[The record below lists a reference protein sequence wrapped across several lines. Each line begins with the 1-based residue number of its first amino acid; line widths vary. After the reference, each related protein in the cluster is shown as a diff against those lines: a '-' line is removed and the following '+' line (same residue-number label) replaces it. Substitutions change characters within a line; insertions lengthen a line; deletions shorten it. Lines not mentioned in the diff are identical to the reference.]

1 MLVCFSTI
9 DSHKFMETQTPE
21 AKISVEQRGHILLI
35 GLNRPAKRNAF
46 DVQMLNELADAY
58 TKLENTDEIRCGVLF
73 AHGEMFTAGLDLAS
87 VAPKV
92 IEGGGVLKFDEDSI
106 DPLNLSRARKKPVVV
121 AVNGKCLTIGIE
133 LILAADICVASENA
147 TFAQIEIKRGI
158 FPFGGATL
166 RFPER
171 AGWGNAMRW
180 LLTGDEF
187 DANEAYRIGLVQEIV
202 ENGKQIE
209 KAIEIAERIA
219 KQAPLG
225 VYATIE
231 SARKLQKEGFE
242 SAKKHLTPQ
251 ILELFSSE
259 DAKEGVQSF
268 IERREGNFKGK

>member
-1 MLVCFSTI
+1 
-9 DSHKFMETQTPE
+9 METQKTE
-21 AKISVEQRGHILLI
+21 SKISVERRGHILLI

-46 DVQMLNELADAY
+46 DLEMLDQLALAYAELED
-58 TKLENTDEIRCGVLF
+58 NDEIRCGVLF
-73 AHGEMFTAGLDLAS
+73 AEGEMFTAGLDLAN

-92 IEGGGVLKFDEDSI
+92 VENGVLKYPEGAI
-106 DPLNLSRARKKPVVV
+106 DPLNLYTERLRTKPLITVVQ
-121 AVNGKCLTIGIE
+121 GKCLTVGIE
-133 LILAADICVASENA
+133 LLLASDIGIASENA

-187 DANEAYRIGLVQEIV
+187 DAREALRIGLIQEIT
-202 ENGKQIE
+202 ENGKQLE

-225 VYATIE
+225 VRATLE
-231 SARKLQKEGFE
+231 SARKVQTEGFTK
-242 SAKKHLTPQ
+242 AKEHLTPQ
-251 ILELFSSE
+251 ILALFASE

-268 IERREGNFKGK
+268 LERREGNFKGK

>member
-1 MLVCFSTI
+1 M
-9 DSHKFMETQTPE
+9 TPATE
-21 AKISVEQRGHILLI
+21 QKITVEQRGHIILI

-46 DVQMLNELADAY
+46 DVEMLEQLADAY
-58 TKLENTDEIRCGVLF
+58 TELENNDEIRCGVLF
-73 AHGEMFTAGLDLAS
+73 AHGEMFTAGLDLAN

-92 IEGGGVLKFDEDSI
+92 LEGNGGLKFSADST
-106 DPLNLSRARKKPVVV
+106 DPLNLYSERTKPLIT
-121 AVNGKCLTIGIE
+121 AIRGKCLTIGIE
-133 LILAADICVASENA
+133 LLLASDIGIASENA

-187 DANEAYRIGLVQEIV
+187 DANEALRIGLIQEITPD
-202 ENGKQIE
+202 GKEVE
-209 KAIEIAERIA
+209 KAVEIAERIA

-225 VYATIE
+225 VRATIE
-231 SARKLQKEGFE
+231 SSRMVQTHGFE
-242 SAKKHLTPQ
+242 KAKEHLTPQ
-251 ILELFSSE
+251 ILKLFNSE

>member
-1 MLVCFSTI
+1 M
-9 DSHKFMETQTPE
+9 TQE
-21 AKISVEQRGHILLI
+21 SRISIEQRGHILLI

-46 DVQMLNELADAY
+46 DNQMLAELASAY
-58 TKLENTDEIRCGVLF
+58 AQLEDTPTLRCGVLF
-73 AHGEMFTAGLDLAS
+73 AHGEMFTAGLDLAN
-87 VAPKV
+87 VAPTVVDKG
-92 IEGGGVLKFDEDSI
+92 ILEFAEDAI
-106 DPLNLSRARKKPVVV
+106 DPLNIYSKRTRTKPLVV
-121 AVNGKCLTIGIE
+121 AVNGKCLTVGIE
-133 LILAADICVASENA
+133 LILAADICIAAEDA

-187 DANEAYRIGLVQEIV
+187 DANEALRIGIAQEV
-202 ENGKQIE
+202 VATE
-209 KAIEIAERIA
+209 KVLNRAIEIAETIA

-231 SARKLQKEGFE
+231 SARKMQSEGFE
-242 SAKKHLTPQ
+242 TAKKHLQPQ
-251 ILELFSSE
+251 ILELFQSE

-268 IERREGNFKGK
+268 LERRDGEFKGK

>member
-1 MLVCFSTI
+1 MNT
-9 DSHKFMETQTPE
+9 ET
-21 AKISVEQRGHILLI
+21 KISVEERGHVLLI

-46 DVQMLNELADAY
+46 DIQMLGELAAAY
-58 TKLENTDEIRCGVLF
+58 TKLENSDDLRCGVLF
-73 AHGEMFTAGLDLAS
+73 AHGTMFTAGLDLAN

-92 IEGGGVLKFDEDSI
+92 LESNGVLKFDEDDV
-106 DPLNLSRARKKPVVV
+106 DPLNLQSQRTKPVVV

-133 LILAADICVASENA
+133 LILAADICIAAKDA

-187 DANEAYRIGLVQEIV
+187 DAHVAFRIGLAQEV
-202 ENGKQIE
+202 VATE
-209 KAIEIAERIA
+209 KVLERAIEIAETIS

-225 VYATIE
+225 VQATIK
-231 SARKLQKEGFE
+231 SARKMQNEGFE
-242 SAKKHLTPQ
+242 AAKNALQPQ
-251 ILELFSSE
+251 ILELFESE
-259 DAKEGVQSF
+259 DAREGVQSF
-268 IERREGNFKGK
+268 LERREGNFKGK

>member
-1 MLVCFSTI
+1 
-9 DSHKFMETQTPE
+9 METQKTE
-21 AKISVEQRGHILLI
+21 SKITVEQRGHILMI

-46 DVQMLNELADAY
+46 DVEMLEQLAAAY
-58 TKLENTDEIRCGVLF
+58 TELENSDEIRCGVLF
-73 AHGEMFTAGLDLAS
+73 AEGEMFTAGLDLAN

-92 IEGGGVLKFDEDSI
+92 MESNGVLKFAPDSV
-106 DPLNLSRARKKPVVV
+106 DPLNLYSTRTKPVVA
-121 AVNGKCLTIGIE
+121 AVQGKCLTIGIE

-171 AGWGNAMRW
+171 SGWGNAMRW

-187 DANEAYRIGLVQEIV
+187 DAREALRIGLIQEIT
-202 ENGKQIE
+202 EHGKHVE

-225 VYATIE
+225 VRATIK
-231 SARKLQKEGFE
+231 SSRMVQTHGFE
-242 SAKKHLTPQ
+242 KAKENLTPQ
-251 ILELFSSE
+251 ILELFASE
-259 DAKEGVQSF
+259 DAKEGVESF
-268 IERREGNFKGK
+268 IERREGNFQGK